1 MFHDVRRR
9 EREQG
14 EKLGRERGREGEV
27 NMLTGVARLSFRNDE
42 QDAIRKR
49 QGSRRKQSLWR
60 LSARVLREEGWL
72 SPRAA
77 WTKVPVMAGPAQL
90 GWVWMSRCIHS

>member
-1 MFHDVRRR
+1 MFHDARGS

-14 EKLGRERGREGEV
+14 ENSGREREV
-27 NMLTGVARLSFRNDE
+27 NMLTGVARLSIRNDE
-42 QDAIRKR
+42 QPAIRKR

-60 LSARVLREEGWL
+60 LSAWVLGKEGQL

-90 GWVWMSRCIHS
+90 GWVCMSRCIHS